1 MFLDCLKLYMDFTR
15 QQQLRQSE
23 DPLLDHALTSIGSGG
38 SHVTEAR
45 DWVAAA
51 HLAGAGSDSV
61 LGFLRLGNFGR
72 HDQNLERDLY
82 RSALGSM
89 ALIWSRNSCT

>member
-51 HLAGAGSDSV
+51 HLAGAGAQHLPVIEHHPQSE
-61 LGFLRLGNFGR
+61 GNQPGAQCR
-72 HDQNLERDLY
+72 Q
-82 RSALGSM
+82 AW
-89 ALIWSRNSCT
+89 APCA